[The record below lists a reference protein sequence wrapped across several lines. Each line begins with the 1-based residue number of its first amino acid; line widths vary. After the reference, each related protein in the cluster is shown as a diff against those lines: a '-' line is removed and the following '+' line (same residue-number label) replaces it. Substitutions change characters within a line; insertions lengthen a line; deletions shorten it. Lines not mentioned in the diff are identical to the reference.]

1 MDLFQKLNINNTS
14 LGQYS
19 EEEGYNIYPKL
30 EGPIGNRMKFR
41 GEEKIVWSVNN
52 YLGLA
57 NHPEVRKIDTQAAAD
72 WGMAAPMGSRL
83 MSGNTKHHEEL
94 ESKLAQFVG
103 KDSGFLVNFGYQGIL
118 SAIDA
123 LLDRKDVLIYD
134 KNCHACIVDGARLHM
149 GRRFVFEHNDIDSLK
164 RNLERA
170 TRTVKDTKGGIL
182 VVSEGVFGML
192 GHQGKIREIAD
203 LKDRYDFRLLVDDAH
218 GFGTLGKNAAG
229 VGEEQ
234 NVTDG
239 IDIYFATFAKSMAS
253 IGAFFAGEEEIIK
266 YLKYNMR
273 SQIFAK
279 SLPMPIVIGGLKRLE
294 LIRKHPELKIKLW
307 ENATTLQ
314 NGLREHGFYLGDTNS
329 AITPVI
335 LKGGVPEAIGL
346 TRDLREKHN
355 VFCSIVVYPVVPKG
369 TVLLRL
375 IPTAVHTKEDIEQ
388 TIYAFRDIKS
398 KLDEGVYARDSKYS
412 A

>member
-1 MDLFQKLNINNTS
+1 MDLFQKLNITKTP

-19 EEEGYNIYPKL
+19 EEEGYYIYPRL
-30 EGPIGNRMKFR
+30 EGPIGNHMSFQGREM
-41 GEEKIVWSVNN
+41 IVWSVNN

-57 NHPEVRKIDTQAAAD
+57 NHPEVRETDEKAARE
-72 WGMAAPMGSRL
+72 WGSAAPMGSRL
-83 MSGNTKHHEEL
+83 MSGNTQYHEEL
-94 ESKLAQFVG
+94 EQKLAQFVG
-103 KDSGFLVNFGYQGIL
+103 KESGFLVNFGYQGIL

-123 LLDRKDVLIYD
+123 VLDRKDVLVYD

-149 GRRFVFEHNDIDSLK
+149 GKRFVYEHNDIDSLK

-170 TRTVKDTKGGIL
+170 TKVVEETGGGIL

-203 LKDRYDFRLLVDDAH
+203 LKDRYDFRLMVDDAH
-218 GFGTLGKNAAG
+218 GFGTLGENGAG

-234 NVTDG
+234 NVTDE
-239 IDIYFATFAKSMAS
+239 IDLYFATFAKSMAS
-253 IGAFFAGEEEIIK
+253 IGAFFASKPEIIN

-294 LIRKHPELKIKLW
+294 LIQKHPEFKQKLW
-307 ENATTLQ
+307 KNATALQ
-314 NGLREHGFYLGDTNS
+314 EGLKEHGFYLGDTNS

-346 TRDLREKHN
+346 THDLRENHN

-375 IPTAVHTKEDIEQ
+375 IPTAEHTQEDIEQ
-388 TIYAFRDIKS
+388 TIHAFRSVKD
-398 KLDEGVYARDSKYS
+398 KLEKGIYAKESKYS
-412 A
+412 Q